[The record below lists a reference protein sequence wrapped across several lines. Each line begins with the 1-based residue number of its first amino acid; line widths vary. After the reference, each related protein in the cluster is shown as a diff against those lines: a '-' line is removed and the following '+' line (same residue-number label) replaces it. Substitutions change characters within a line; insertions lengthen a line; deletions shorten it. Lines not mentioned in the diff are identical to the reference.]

1 MENVRWKLKMG
12 NRKTV
17 WIGFLSAVC
26 ILMMS
31 FAPKMHKYYVGLT
44 EVNIDSKKHT
54 LNVSTK
60 LFMDDLEA
68 GLFKTYNKKVDL
80 STSVNNKEV
89 QQLLVNYLDANFKIN
104 VGGKLYKLKFVGY
117 EVENDA
123 VWCYSEVVNFKGKG
137 TVSVYNTLL
146 YESFP
151 EQSNLMNVNW
161 DGVSKSVRLINPEK
175 LAEFIF

>member
-1 MENVRWKLKMG
+1 MVRLKS
-12 NRKTV
+12 RKIV
-17 WIGFLSAVC
+17 LIGLASAIFMLLS
-26 ILMMS
+26 S
-31 FAPKMHKYYVGLT
+31 FSPMMHKYYVGLT

-54 LNVSTK
+54 LDVSTK

-68 GLFKTYNKKVDL
+68 ALLKSTNKKVDL

-89 QQLLVNYLDANFKIN
+89 QTLLMNYLDVNFKIN
-104 VGGKLYKLKFVGY
+104 VGGKLLKLKFVGY

-123 VWCYSEVVNFKGKG
+123 VWCYSEVPNFKGKG
-137 TVSVYNTLL
+137 TVSILNKLL

-161 DGVSKSVRLINPEK
+161 DGVSKSVKLSNPDK
-175 LAEFIF
+175 LAEFKYE

>member
-1 MENVRWKLKMG
+1 MMKKIKFRFIVLVG
-12 NRKTV
+12 AIV
-17 WIGFLSAVC
+17 
-26 ILMMS
+26 ILAMS
-31 FAPKMHKYYVGLT
+31 SFVSVAHKYYVGLT

-54 LNVSTK
+54 LDVSTK

-68 GLFKTYNKKVDL
+68 GLLKSYSKKVDL

-137 TVSVYNTLL
+137 TVSIFNTLL

-161 DGVSKSVRLINPEK
+161 DGVSKSVRLSNPEK
-175 LAEFIF
+175 LAEFVF

>member
-1 MENVRWKLKMG
+1 MVRLK
-12 NRKTV
+12 NRKIV
-17 WIGFLSAVC
+17 LIGCASAIV
-26 ILMMS
+26 ILLAS
-31 FAPKMHKYYVGLT
+31 FSPMMHKYYVGLT

-54 LNVSTK
+54 LDVSTK

-68 GLFKTYNKKVDL
+68 GLLKSTNKKVDL

-89 QQLLVNYLDANFKIN
+89 QQLLMNYLDANFKIN
-104 VGGKLYKLKFVGY
+104 VGGKLLKLKFVGY

-137 TVSVYNTLL
+137 TVSIYNTLL

-151 EQSNLMNVNW
+151 EQANLMNVNW
-161 DGVSKSVRLINPEK
+161 DGVSKSVRLSNPEK
-175 LAEFIF
+175 LAEFVY